1 MMAPNDAQ
9 EVVVRPSQRG
19 TYSRGRGVSAAA
31 WVLASLLYSL
41 RFHGSSRVVV
51 VALGVAI
58 AAGAIGLM
66 SLSRRQTKLTMLNG
80 ALVFSGIFGSRM
92 LLTQNS
98 RGRVV
103 NVEVAWGK
111 TSGRRSRLWLLMNEK
126 GRTAI
131 GLNRDMWGYE
141 QLESLRQDLGL
152 PLAVDDTARRPAE
165 LRRVYPGSIP
175 WWAAHP
181 AVATSL
187 VIVVVAVLVLVS

>member
-1 MMAPNDAQ
+1 
-9 EVVVRPSQRG
+9 
-19 TYSRGRGVSAAA
+19 
-31 WVLASLLYSL
+31 
-41 RFHGSSRVVV
+41 
-51 VALGVAI
+51 
-58 AAGAIGLM
+58 LM

-152 PLAVDDTARRPAE
+152 PLVVDDTARRPAE